1 MRLTLPLDFARNS
14 CVCSGFRLFS
24 SPHQYPHQSH
34 QSGVM
39 AAPRAAMVGS
49 LAPDAENPVFP
60 MPPAVYNT
68 EITPITPA
76 VKHCRCEAL

>member
-1 MRLTLPLDFARNS
+1 
-14 CVCSGFRLFS
+14 
-24 SPHQYPHQSH
+24 
-34 QSGVM
+34 M